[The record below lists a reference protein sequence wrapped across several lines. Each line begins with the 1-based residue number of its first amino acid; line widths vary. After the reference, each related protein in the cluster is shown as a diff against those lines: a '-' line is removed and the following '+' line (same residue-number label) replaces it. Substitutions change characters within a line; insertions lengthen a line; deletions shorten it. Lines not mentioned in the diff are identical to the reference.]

1 MGSLNEGRCGVGAGL
16 CKASRNTPLAE
27 DRTFEWTRYRIE
39 LHRKKRSP
47 SGKNQ
52 CGDNRVGT
60 PVLSV
65 RSGGLRGDDFTILST
80 SS

>member
-1 MGSLNEGRCGVGAGL
+1 MGTLNEGGCGVGGGL
-16 CKASRNTPLAE
+16 CSASRNTPLAE
-27 DRTFEWTRYRIE
+27 DSTFEWTRYRIE
-39 LHRKKRSP
+39 LHRKRRSP

-65 RSGGLRGDDFTILST
+65 RSNGFRGDDLTMLST
-80 SS
+80 S